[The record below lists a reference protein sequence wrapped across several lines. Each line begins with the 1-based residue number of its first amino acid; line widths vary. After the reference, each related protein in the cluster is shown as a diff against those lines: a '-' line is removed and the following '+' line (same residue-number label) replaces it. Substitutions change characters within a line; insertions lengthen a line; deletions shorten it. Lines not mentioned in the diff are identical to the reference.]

1 MHRGLIARSRATAI
15 NGLMGLLLAIAVLA
29 GSGGGSVVFAAQEA
43 ARETVAYDY
52 DIASAPADQALIEFA
67 RQTKGMQL
75 SVLVPSGDFARILTN
90 PVHGHYR
97 PDEALSVLLRDTGLS
112 GSIGATGIVAVT
124 RSGEQDMGRKKSRW
138 GWVGGV
144 LGFIGGHLFV
154 PGASAQTSP
163 PPESADAAAAPQEL
177 EQITVTGS
185 RVISNGNDS
194 PTPVTVVNLDQ
205 LQQMNPGPLTQAL
218 AMLPELLA
226 TPNQG
231 GQGPTPQAV
240 FNLRGIGGTRNL
252 ILFDDH
258 RVAPTTNGA
267 TEGVDSNLLPQLL
280 LKRVDVVTGGASAV
294 YGSDAL
300 AGVVNFVLDKNYT
313 GIKGELSGGITTY
326 GDDANYR
333 MSLTAGTAFAGGRGH
348 FLFSVSTDH
357 IDGIFGNPRAWD
369 QTGKY
374 FLTNPNYKA
383 GNGQPQYLI
392 ESGAG
397 FSTGTPGGII
407 TSGPLKGTAFGP
419 GGTPY
424 QFNYGSLESDPF
436 CVGGSCSANQDNQG
450 VTLDQANRRGNVFS
464 RVSYDLADNINVYM
478 QGSYNQSTSVAW
490 DVSTFSLANQTLSA
504 SNPFLPATVKTQAAA
519 LGVTS
524 FTMGTF
530 WGDLPPLSFKG
541 TRDTTRF
548 LMGGSGNFDLFGSNW
563 KWDAHAQYGFTD
575 TSENGFALNT
585 ANAALAIDA
594 VVSPTTGAIVCRSTL
609 TSPNNGCVPYNI
621 FGTGVNSQ
629 AAIKYVDG
637 NGSISYRH
645 QGFTEKSIGG
655 GISGEPFSDWAGPVS
670 VAFGIEDRSDSVHG
684 AADPLSVL
692 HQWYSGNYLPLFGS
706 VSVTEGYFETVVPLA
721 RNLPFIESL
730 DVNIAA
736 RETGY
741 TTSGDATTFKFGV
754 EYQPIDDIRFRGT
767 RSRDIRAP
775 NVSELFAA
783 GTSGT
788 NNVTDPFLNKTYS
801 DLTITAGN
809 TALKPE
815 VATTNSVGA
824 VFTPTFLPGFN
835 ASVDYYNINIANGI
849 GSLSG
854 QQIVTNCF
862 QGETSYCSQIHRD
875 PTSGLI
881 TVVNAQPFNL
891 ASQEAD
897 GIDFEASYTGQ
908 LSDIVASWPGN
919 YNLRALATHYL
930 KNYSNNGL
938 GTIND
943 TVGQNE
949 NVSANTSFGPPNW
962 SYLGTLTY
970 TNNPFSGTF
979 TVRGISSGV
988 YSINGYSLIG
998 CASSCPT
1005 STTTAPTVNDTH
1017 VPGSFYM
1024 DASVNYD
1031 FGRFELFA
1039 VVKNILDKDPPILA
1053 PGTGVPNIS
1062 QTNVSLYD
1070 TIGRNYRAGVR
1081 FNF

>member
-1 MHRGLIARSRATAI
+1 MLKSTRFSFLASAS
-15 NGLMGLLLAIAVLA
+15 LLAVVTSSHAWAQPAEVEAV
-29 GSGGGSVVFAAQEA
+29 E
-43 ARETVAYDY
+43 
-52 DIASAPADQALIEFA
+52 
-67 RQTKGMQL
+67 
-75 SVLVPSGDFARILTN
+75 
-90 PVHGHYR
+90 
-97 PDEALSVLLRDTGLS
+97 
-112 GSIGATGIVAVT
+112 
-124 RSGEQDMGRKKSRW
+124 
-138 GWVGGV
+138 
-144 LGFIGGHLFV
+144 
-154 PGASAQTSP
+154 
-163 PPESADAAAAPQEL
+163 
-177 EQITVTGS
+177 VTGTHIV
-185 RVISNGNDS
+185 RDGYQA
-194 PTPVTVVNLDQ
+194 PTPVTVLDPEYLKAAAPANIADLVTQ
-205 LQQMNPGPLTQAL
+205 LPSVVGST
-218 AMLPELLA
+218 
-226 TPNQG
+226 TNQNTNQSFSA
-231 GQGPTPQAV
+231 GQNGVVTI
-240 FNLRGIGGTRNL
+240 NLRNLGSNRTLVLLDGMRSVPSSVTGI
-252 ILFDDH
+252 
-258 RVAPTTNGA
+258 
-267 TEGVDSNLLPQLL
+267 VDVDTIPQELVS
-280 LKRVDVVTGGASAV
+280 RVDVVTGGASAV

-300 AGVVNFVLDKNYT
+300 AGVVNFVLDKEYT

-333 MSLTAGTAFAGGRGH
+333 ASLTAGTGFDGGRGH
-348 FLFSVSTDH
+348 FIINVSTNH

-374 FLTNPNYKA
+374 FLTNPAYAA
-383 GNGQPQYLI
+383 GNGKPQYLI

-436 CVGGSCSANQDNQG
+436 CVGGSCSANQNNQG

-464 RVSYDLADNINVYM
+464 RVSYDLADNVNVYM
-478 QGSYNQSTSVAW
+478 QGSYNQSTSVSW
-490 DVSTFSLANQTLSA
+490 DVSTFSLANQTLRTD
-504 SNPFLPATVKTQAAA
+504 NPFLPASVKTQATA

-548 LMGGSGNFDLFGSNW
+548 LMGGTGNFDLLGSNW
-563 KWDAHAQYGFTD
+563 KWDAHAQYGFTS

-594 VVSPTTGAIVCRSTL
+594 VTSPTTGAIVCRSTL
-609 TSPNNGCVPYNI
+609 ANPNNGCVPYNI

-629 AAIKYVDG
+629 AAVKYVDG

-645 QGFTEKSIGG
+645 QGFTEKTIGG
-655 GISGEPFSDWAGPVS
+655 GISGEPFEDWAGPVS
-670 VAFGIEDRSDSVHG
+670 VAFGMEHRSDSVHG
-684 AADPLSVL
+684 VADPLSVL
-692 HQWYSGNYLPLFGS
+692 HQWYSGNYLPLLGS
-706 VSVTEGYFETVVPLA
+706 VSVTEGYVETVVPIA
-721 RNLPFIESL
+721 KGLPFIESL

-741 TTSGDATTFKFGV
+741 TSSGNVTTFKFGV
-754 EYQPIDDIRFRGT
+754 EYQPIDDIRFRAT

-775 NVSELFAA
+775 NVSDLFAA

-801 DLTITAGN
+801 DLTITRGN
-809 TALKPE
+809 PGLKPE

-824 VFTPTFLPGFN
+824 VVTPSFFPGFT
-835 ASVDYYNINIANGI
+835 ASVDYYNINIDDGI

-862 QGETSYCSQIHRD
+862 QGQATYCSAIQRD
-875 PTSGLI
+875 PVSGLI
-881 TVVNAQPFNL
+881 TIVNAQPFNL

-897 GIDFEASYTGQ
+897 GIDFEASYSGEV
-908 LSDIVASWPGN
+908 SDIVPSWPGSFSV
-919 YNLRALATHYL
+919 RGLATHYL

-943 TVGQNE
+943 TVGQNQ

-962 SYLGTLTY
+962 TFLGILTY
-970 TNNPFSGTF
+970 INHPFSGTF
-979 TVRGISSGV
+979 TMRGISSGV
-988 YSINGYSLIG
+988 YALNNYSLNG
-998 CASSCPT
+998 CGVSCPT
-1005 STTTAPTVNDTH
+1005 STTSAPTVNDTH

-1024 DASVNYD
+1024 DVSGTYD
-1031 FGRFELFA
+1031 LGPLEFFA
-1039 VVKNILDKDPPILA
+1039 TVRNILDKDPPILA

-1062 QTNVSLYD
+1062 QTNLSLYD
-1070 TIGRNYRAGVR
+1070 SLGRTYRAGIR
-1081 FNF
+1081 FNL